1 MCKMLISVLQF
12 VFLLTSTGF
21 SVTTALSSN
30 SFSWRGNFLWLKD
43 TVTATGTSAPFKLD
57 TSEASI
63 DIAED
68 FTGVKSSG
76 QYPLL
81 PDSKCLVPGQF
92 QLVFANEMKF
102 RELMYDC
109 KTSFSSELIRCYV
122 DESGGI
128 EKIGVLCRITDL
140 KNLED
145 GQAIYTIEGM
155 HKILIEDMSVKP
167 GKSYLTSSKSSK
179 VTTVD
184 DLTAEEIE
192 RNEIL
197 AIETF
202 KYLKKF
208 LRLSKIR
215 FTALNE
221 IEDLHKV
228 CLTPEAIEHRPAQD
242 DYLSSTP
249 SQKTDRHYK
258 FSNAVVSLFVLP
270 SIDPY
275 SLLTASIFDRLAEL
289 NDRLIAGTLNFKSE
303 FADISRAKSSW
314 DLVEQV
320 LELEAN
326 QDDNTYLDLAPR
338 PFTAATA
345 EGDGWDSMPDVM
357 Q

>member
-1 MCKMLISVLQF
+1 MLISLLQF
-12 VFLLTSTGF
+12 VFLLTSTNIK
-21 SVTTALSSN
+21 VTTALSTN
-30 SFSWRGNFLWLKD
+30 SFTWRGNVLWLKD

-68 FTGVKSSG
+68 FTREKSSG

-81 PDSKCLVPGQF
+81 PDSRCLVPGQS

-128 EKIGVLCRITDL
+128 EKIGVLCRITEL
-140 KNLED
+140 KNLDD

-167 GKSYLTSSKSSK
+167 GKSYLSSSKSSK
-179 VTTVD
+179 VISED
-184 DLTAEEIE
+184 DLTTEEIE
-192 RNEIL
+192 RNEIM
-197 AIETF
+197 AIDTF

-208 LRLSKIR
+208 LRLSKMR
-215 FTALNE
+215 FTALNDT
-221 IEDLHKV
+221 EDLHKV
-228 CLTPEAIEHRPAQD
+228 CLTPEAIEYRPAQD
-242 DYLSSTP
+242 DYLSSSP
-249 SQKTDRHYK
+249 SQKSERHYK
-258 FSNAVVSLFVLP
+258 FSNAVVSLFILP

-275 SLLTASIFDRLAEL
+275 SLLTASIFDRLAEV
-289 NDRLIAGTLNFKSE
+289 NERLIAGTLNFKSE
-303 FADISRAKSSW
+303 FAEISRANASW

-326 QDDNTYLDLAPR
+326 QDDGTYLDLAPR
-338 PFTAATA
+338 PFTAETA
-345 EGDGWDSMPDVM
+345 ESDAWDSMSDVM

>member
-1 MCKMLISVLQF
+1 MLISVLQL
-12 VFLLTSTGF
+12 VFLLTSTSI
-21 SVTTALSSN
+21 SVTTALSIN
-30 SFSWRGNFLWLKD
+30 SFSWRGNVLWLKD

-57 TSEASI
+57 TSEASTNT
-63 DIAED
+63 DED
-68 FTGVKSSG
+68 YSKVKSSG

-81 PDSKCLVPGQF
+81 PDSKCLVPGQS
-92 QLVFANEMKF
+92 QLVFCNEMKF

-145 GQAIYTIEGM
+145 GQALYTIEGM
-155 HKILIEDMSVKP
+155 HKILIEDMSIKP
-167 GKSYLTSSKSSK
+167 GKSYLSSSKSSK
-179 VTTVD
+179 VISED

-192 RNEIL
+192 KNEIL

-208 LRLSKIR
+208 LRLSKMR
-215 FTALNE
+215 STALKD
-221 IEDLHKV
+221 IEDLHMI
-228 CLTPEAIEHRPAQD
+228 CLTPEVIKYRPAQD
-242 DYLSSTP
+242 DYSSSTP
-249 SQKTDRHYK
+249 SQKIDRHYK
-258 FSNAVVSLFVLP
+258 FSNAVVSLFILP

-275 SLLTASIFDRLAEL
+275 ALLTASIFDRLAEL
-289 NDRLIAGTLNFKSE
+289 SERLTAGTLNFKSE
-303 FADISRAKSSW
+303 FAEISRATSSW

-320 LELEAN
+320 LQLEAN
-326 QDDNTYLDLAPR
+326 QDDGSYLDLAPR
-338 PFTAATA
+338 PSAEMIS
-345 EGDGWDSMPDVM
+345 EGDASEDVM